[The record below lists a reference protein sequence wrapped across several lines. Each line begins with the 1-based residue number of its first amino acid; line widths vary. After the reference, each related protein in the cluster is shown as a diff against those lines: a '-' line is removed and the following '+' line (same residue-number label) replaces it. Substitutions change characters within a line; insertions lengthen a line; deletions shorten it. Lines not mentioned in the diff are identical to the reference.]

1 MDMHIL
7 AIDQGTSG
15 TKAIVTGADGTVLA
29 IAEEPLRPGYLAG
42 GAVEQ
47 DPLALLDSV
56 FTAGRRAGAAAGVPS
71 TRSPWPTRAKRS
83 SRGTGTPERR
93 SPRPWSGRTDGP
105 RPSAP
110 RGPNPPGRWRR

>member
-15 TKAIVTGADGTVLA
+15 TKAIVAGADGAVLA
-29 IAEEPLRPGYLAG
+29 IAEEPLRPSYLPG

-56 FTAGRRAGAAAGVPS
+56 LTAGRRAVAAAGVPRR
-71 TRSPWPTRAKRS
+71 RSPWPTRARRS
-83 SRGTGTPERR
+83 SRGTGPPARR
-93 SPRPWSGRTDGP
+93 
-105 RPSAP
+105 
-110 RGPNPPGRWRR
+110 